1 MIKSVYELNIEQYQ
15 TLLESGQ
22 GETIYGKSFP
32 ANSSVFLSEQAKYFA
47 VLQLYHL
54 AQNFSNASGCSA
66 ADFIEFIKQYGETIA
81 DIENDIMNGL
91 ISDKDMEDIIAY
103 VDGRDD

>member
-1 MIKSVYELNIEQYQ
+1 MIKSIYELNIEQYQ
-15 TLLESGQ
+15 TLLESKQ
-22 GETIYGKSFP
+22 GELIYGKSFP

-54 AQNFSNASGCSA
+54 AQNFSNDSGCSA
-66 ADFIEFIKQYGETIA
+66 ADFIEFIKQYGESLS
-81 DIENDIMNGL
+81 DVENDILNGL